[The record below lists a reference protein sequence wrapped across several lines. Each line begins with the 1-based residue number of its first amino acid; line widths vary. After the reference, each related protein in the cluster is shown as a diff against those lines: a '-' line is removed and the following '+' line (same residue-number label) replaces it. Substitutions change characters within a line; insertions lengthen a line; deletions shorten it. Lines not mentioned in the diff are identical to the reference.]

1 MAKNNRLGQ
10 PFSEFYA
17 EERAKDPEM
26 EARVDVLVEELRLQ
40 AKLHE
45 ARKTAGLTQ
54 KQVAE
59 RMNVNR
65 SFVSKLENHPQ
76 DMKLSTFQ
84 RYAKAVGMHAEIAL
98 HA

>member
-1 MAKNNRLGQ
+1 MAKNKRLGQ
-10 PFSEFYA
+10 PWEELRDEWYA
-17 EERAKDPEM
+17 EDPGM

-40 AKLHE
+40 AKLYE
-45 ARKTAGLTQ
+45 ARKAAGLTQ

-84 RYAKAVGMHAEIAL
+84 RYAKAVGMRAEIAL

>member
-1 MAKNNRLGQ
+1 MARKKRLGQ
-10 PFSEFYA
+10 PFSEFY
-17 EERAKDPEM
+17 EEECAKDPEM
-26 EARVDVLVEELRLQ
+26 KARVGVLVEELRLQ

-45 ARKTAGLTQ
+45 ARKAAGLTQ

-76 DMKLSTFQ
+76 NMKLSTFQ

>member
-1 MAKNNRLGQ
+1 MARKKRLGQ

-17 EERAKDPEM
+17 EECAKDPGM

-40 AKLHE
+40 AKLYE
-45 ARKTAGLTQ
+45 ARKAAGLTQ

>member
-1 MAKNNRLGQ
+1 MVKNKRLGK
-10 PFSEFYA
+10 PFDEWYA
-17 EERAKDPEM
+17 EQCAEDPGFD
-26 EARVDVLVEELRLQ
+26 ADVQVQVEELRLQ

-45 ARKTAGLTQ
+45 ARKAAGLTQ

-59 RMNVNR
+59 RMSVNR
-65 SFVSKLENHPQ
+65 SFVSRLENHPQ

-84 RYAKAVGMHAEIAL
+84 RYARAVGMHAEIGL

>member
-1 MAKNNRLGQ
+1 MGKNKRLGQ
-10 PFSEFYA
+10 PFSEFYE
-17 EERAKDPEM
+17 EERAKDPGM
-26 EARVDVLVEELRLQ
+26 EARVNVLVEELRLQ
-40 AKLHE
+40 AKLHA
-45 ARKTAGLTQ
+45 ARKAAGLTQ
-54 KQVAE
+54 KQVAD

-76 DMKLSTFQ
+76 NMKLSTFQ

>member
-1 MAKNNRLGQ
+1 MAKNKRLGQ
-10 PFSEFYA
+10 PFKEFYA
-17 EERAKDPEM
+17 EACAEDLTL
-26 EARVDVLVEELRLQ
+26 DVEVNELVEELRLQ

-45 ARKTAGLTQ
+45 ARKAAGLTQ

-76 DMKLSTFQ
+76 NMKLSTFQ